1 MIVATLEIL
10 FFTLFI
16 ILAPC
21 ASMAED
27 IDLKGRLDSLEK
39 QVAELN
45 ERLKEKENET
55 ANEAISSFK
64 ISGEYRNRAQI
75 QVNTINN
82 YTNADGEI
90 LHAYEKGPTTSHDYG
105 WWDHRL
111 QLNTETI
118 FYSAHRLIL
127 DMEIEDAVWG
137 NQSPLFEGRE
147 SGDVNKFDN
156 TEIEIKQLY
165 MDIGLFPSRLRGR
178 IGRQDMQ
185 VGNGLIFGNRHD
197 GFRFY
202 YPGDIW
208 DIGVMH
214 TRQWEGENA
223 EMAANLNDDEDTYI
237 AYAKRKGDLNTEV
250 FGLLNKMHV
259 SKASGDLNDFSPLYL
274 IPGFFDSDTRQ
285 IDYVSQDNYMAAFGM
300 ALEKRFERITAK
312 FEGDYVWGTVYS
324 SNPAKNDIE
333 IGGFALFGKVDYRQ
347 SDTSRIALSLGYGSG
362 DDPDT
367 TDYEGFF
374 APDNNFGTGE
384 GYAERYIGK
393 YMEVYEYLSPG
404 AGVPGML
411 NVKPGPHTPP
421 SRENNK
427 GHYSFGTGGL
437 ENTTFAMLSW
447 DYTGLPRHRFY
458 FGGAYI
464 RASEPNPITDSSE
477 IGYEIDGLVEYYFTP
492 DVNFSLYGGHLFMTG
507 DYFGKGAGDAA
518 NLVGE
523 FRLRF

>member
-1 MIVATLEIL
+1 MNMATIEIL
-10 FFTLFI
+10 FFIFFI
-16 ILAPC
+16 MLTPC

-27 IDLKGRLDSLEK
+27 NDIKGRLDSLEK

-55 ANEAISSFK
+55 ANEAVSRFK
-64 ISGEYRNRAQI
+64 ISGEYRNRAHI

-82 YTNADGEI
+82 YTNADGET
-90 LHAYEKGPTTSHDYG
+90 LHAYRKGSTTKNDYG

-111 QLNTETI
+111 QLNTETD
-118 FYSAHRLIL
+118 FYSMARLIV

-137 NQSPLFEGRE
+137 NQSPIFEGQNT
-147 SGDVNKFDN
+147 DTVNKFDN
-156 TEIEIKQLY
+156 VEVEFKQLY
-165 MDIGLFPSRLRGR
+165 MDIGLYPSRLRGR

-185 VGNGLIFGNRHD
+185 VGNGLLFGNRHD

-202 YPGDIW
+202 YPGDVW

-223 EMAANLNDDEDTYI
+223 EMSSPLNDDEDTYI
-237 AYAKRKGDLNTEV
+237 AYVKRNIPLKVEI
-250 FGLLNKMHV
+250 FGLLNKMHI
-259 SKASGDLNDFSPLYL
+259 SEAPRDLNDFSPLYL
-274 IPGFFDSDTRQ
+274 LPGFTQ
-285 IDYVSQDNYMAAFGM
+285 ADYEGQESYMAALGV
-300 ALEKRFERITAK
+300 ALEKQYERMTAK
-312 FEGDYVWGTVYS
+312 LEGSYVWGNVYA
-324 SNPAKNDIE
+324 SNPAKEDIE

-347 SDTSRIALSLGYGSG
+347 SETSRIALSAGYGSG
-362 DDPDT
+362 DDPET

-384 GYAERYIGK
+384 GYQERYIGK

-421 SRENNK
+421 SQDNNK

-458 FGGAYI
+458 FGGAYLK
-464 RASEPNPITDSSE
+464 ASEPNPVTDSSD
-477 IGYEIDGLVEYYFTP
+477 IGFELDGLVEYYFTP
-492 DVNFSLYGGHLFMTG
+492 DVNFSLYGGHLFVTG